1 LSRQTATAV
10 LLTAWFFVTLE
21 LLNGLPPTWAWIA
34 AVAAFVAACVA
45 ARRLPSHETL
55 PSSTR
60 QTSIR
65 YAAAAI
71 AAIALVPTALAAA
84 GEAGLPGG
92 LIAAAIITAAGEHS
106 LWLFTRGVA

>member
-1 LSRQTATAV
+1 MSRQTATAL
-10 LLTAWFFVTLE
+10 LLTAWFLVTLE
-21 LLNGLPPTWAWIA
+21 LLNGLPPTWAWLA

-55 PSSTR
+55 PASTR

-71 AAIALVPTALAAA
+71 VAIALVPTALAAA
-84 GEAGLPGG
+84 GEAGLAGG
-92 LIAAAIITAAGEHS
+92 LIAAALITAAGEHS
-106 LWLFTRGVA
+106 LWFFTRVVA